1 MSSSGYFIFVCHHT
15 SANLCPVGYDT
26 RGESMTS
33 ATPTKRKITAEQFWR
48 FCADGKPRELVRGEV
63 LEKIPVGTWHAITA
77 SLISHRLRLFLD
89 SLSERIGVVAVELGI
104 ILRYADEES
113 VRAPDIAFI
122 RKEKLP
128 HPLPEGYAE
137 FVPDLVVE
145 IVSPNDT
152 YTEVRDKVD
161 ELLLAGVQVV
171 WVVDPQRRKV
181 EVYQQDSP
189 MQTLQE
195 GDTLTCEAIL
205 PRFTLPVS
213 EIFAELP

>member
-1 MSSSGYFIFVCHHT
+1 
-15 SANLCPVGYDT
+15 
-26 RGESMTS
+26 MTS
-33 ATPTKRKITAEQFWR
+33 ATPTKHKITAEQFWQL
-48 FCADGKPRELVRGEV
+48 CANGKPRELVRGEV

-77 SLISHRLRLFLD
+77 SLISHRLRQFLD
-89 SLSERIGVVAVELGI
+89 SLSERVGVVAVELGI

-145 IVSPNDT
+145 IVLPNDT

-195 GDTLTCEAIL
+195 GDTLTCEAFL
-205 PRFTLPVS
+205 PGFALPVS